1 MFDIGRRELVT
12 LFGGAAVAWPLAAR
26 AQQPVE
32 IARIGFFRAA
42 GPHEKQLQAFR
53 DGMRALGYVE
63 GQNLIIEQRYATG
76 AYERLSELAA
86 ELVQLNMDVI
96 VVDGAAAAKAAK
108 AATAEQ
114 PRRSALTKADGCMT
128 LG

>member
-1 MFDIGRRELVT
+1 
-12 LFGGAAVAWPLAAR
+12 
-26 AQQPVE
+26 
-32 IARIGFFRAA
+32 
-42 GPHEKQLQAFR
+42 
-53 DGMRALGYVE
+53 MRALGYVE

-114 PRRSALTKADGCMT
+114 PRRSARV
-128 LG
+128 